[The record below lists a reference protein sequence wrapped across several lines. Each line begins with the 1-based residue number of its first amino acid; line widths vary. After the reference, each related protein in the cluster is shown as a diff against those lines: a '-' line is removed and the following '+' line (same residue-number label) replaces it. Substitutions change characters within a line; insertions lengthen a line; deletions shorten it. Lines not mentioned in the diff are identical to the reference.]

1 MLKRLFSALL
11 ALAFIAGLVTW
22 DRFPARAEESAYVD
36 PGEYI
41 PVDSSRYRRWTGNE
55 EFKENQS
62 YYIDKQVEITEEK
75 SFILPKSSKLLI
87 KNGGELV
94 MYSGCSLT
102 VRGSLTVEPASTVVI
117 SGELIAS
124 PDSLIENYGTFTA
137 TKSSLLQLSSEF
149 LTGNTGVTVFSG
161 ETNVYA
167 AGKLVDHNR
176 LTFSMTS
183 VTKLTGGVICEANG
197 ALFLKGELSVTLNGF
212 VDVYGSVILYHN
224 IAVSGIFTLY
234 PLSKYYRDRSAY
246 LTLTKVGEF
255 IDKRGETEPEAEQP
269 DVDPASE
276 YDDAPDN
283 VSWIGIDVSRYNG
296 AVDWK
301 RVKKSGVDF
310 VLLRSSIG
318 DASINITGQDIR
330 FAYNAVEA
338 KKAGLMVG
346 AYHYLWAETVEEAL
360 SEAKFFVKTLAPY
373 ELDFPA
379 VLDFEDPWQQDNLTN
394 EERTEMAKV
403 FLDEVK
409 RAGYYPML
417 YTNRNWAENFLN
429 MDELSEYDLWLAE
442 WFPAPS
448 YGGDFGIWQ
457 FTAYGSVSGMEG
469 DVDLDVCTKNY
480 RKIIREGGY
489 NHLEK

>member
-11 ALAFIAGLVTW
+11 ALAFIAGAVTW
-22 DRFPARAEESAYVD
+22 DRFPARAEESAYAD
-36 PGEYI
+36 PGEYT

-55 EFKENQS
+55 EFKENQN
-62 YYIDKQVEITEEK
+62 YYIDKQVRINEEK
-75 SFILPKSSKLLI
+75 RFILPKSSKLLI

-102 VRGSLTVEPASTVVI
+102 IRGSLIIEPASTFNV

-124 PDSLIENYGTFTA
+124 PDSLIKNYGTFTA
-137 TKSSLLQLSSEF
+137 TKSSVLQLSSEF
-149 LTGNTGVTVFSG
+149 FTGASGVTVFSG

-167 AGKLVDHNR
+167 AGRLIDHNY
-176 LTFSMTS
+176 LTFSNTS
-183 VTKLTGGVICEANG
+183 VTRLTGGVICEANG
-197 ALFLKGELSVTLNGF
+197 ALLLKGELSVTLNGF
-212 VDVYGSVILYHN
+212 VDVYGSLILYHN

-234 PLSKYYRDRSAY
+234 PQSKYYRDRSAHF
-246 LTLTKVGEF
+246 TLTRVGEL
-255 IDKRGETEPEAEQP
+255 IDKRGQTEPETEPP
-269 DVDPASE
+269 YVDTAAE
-276 YDDAPDN
+276 YDEAPDD

-296 AVDWK
+296 AVDWE
-301 RVKKSGVDF
+301 RVKRSGVDF

-318 DASINITGQDIR
+318 DGSINITGQDIR
-330 FAYNAVEA
+330 FAYNVVEA

-360 SEAKFFVKTLAPY
+360 DEAKFFVKTLAPY
-373 ELDFPA
+373 KLDFPA

-403 FLDEVK
+403 FMAEVK

-417 YTNRNWAENFLN
+417 YTNRNWAENYLN

-442 WFPAPS
+442 WFPAPA
-448 YGGDFGIWQ
+448 YEGDFGIWQ
-457 FTAYGSVSGMEG
+457 FTAYGSVSGMDG

-480 RKIIREGGY
+480 RRIIREGGY
-489 NHLEK
+489 NHWDD